1 MRPLRT
7 SRFAPAIVLAVW
19 ATATFGAPADSLQP
33 LIQVA
38 ERDLP
43 AAPVIIAYGDTRFTD
58 PLNVTATNPKVRRWI
73 VDQIA
78 QEKPDLLLVS
88 GDLPLNGGVANDYAV
103 YHAETKV
110 WRAEHLLITPALGN
124 HEFHGDEKQCLENWW
139 SEFPMLRGK
148 RWYCVSL
155 GARVLVLNLDSDAS
169 LLPGSDQINWIQ
181 SQLDRLPPSIQ
192 FVFLNLH
199 HPPVADVQAWPD
211 NDHNPRPNEI
221 ALANFLR
228 GAHTRTP
235 VRFIVSAG
243 HIHNYER
250 FLQNGITYLVEGGG
264 GAKPRSVVRGS
275 DDLYRDEAFPNYG
288 YVKFTLHEHRLDGQ
302 MIRVRDASAGAPEWD
317 VRDRFEIRA
326 P

>member
-7 SRFAPAIVLAVW
+7 ARFIPGIVLAVW
-19 ATATFGAPADSLQP
+19 AAATFAGPSDSLQP

-78 QEKPDLLLVS
+78 QAKPDLLLVS

-103 YHAETKV
+103 YHAETEI

-139 SEFPMLRGK
+139 SEFPMLRAK
-148 RWYCVSL
+148 RWYSVSL
-155 GARVLVLNLDSDAS
+155 GTRVLALNLDSDAS
-169 LLPGSDQINWIQ
+169 LLPASDQINWIKAQ
-181 SQLDRLPPSIQ
+181 FDNLPPSVQ

-199 HPPVADVQAWPD
+199 HPPVADVQAPPD
-211 NDHNPRPNEI
+211 DDHNPRPNEI
-221 ALANFLR
+221 ALANFLKS
-228 GAHTRTP
+228 AHTRTP

-264 GAKPRSVVRGS
+264 GAKPRPVIRGR

-288 YVKFTLHEHRLDGQ
+288 YVKFILHKHSLEGQ
-302 MIRVRDASAGAPEWD
+302 MIRVRDESAVAPQWD
-317 VRDRFEIRA
+317 VRDRFEISA